1 MSDEILTEDEYLVT
15 RTSYRSFKVLT
26 PKGDV
31 YYVFA
36 DPVTGFLKCSCL
48 ASAQYK
54 RHRAC
59 KHIKMIKRYFDT
71 WE

>member
-1 MSDEILTEDEYLVT
+1 MSDEVITPEGYT
-15 RTSYRSFKVLT
+15 IIKTSYRSFKVLT
-26 PKGDV
+26 PKGDI

-59 KHIKMIKRYFDT
+59 RHIKDVKRYFDQ

>member
-1 MSDEILTEDEYLVT
+1 MKNEILTEDEY
-15 RTSYRSFKVLT
+15 RIIKTSYRSFKVFT

-48 ASAQYK
+48 ASAQYR

-59 KHIKMIKRYFDT
+59 RHIRMIKEHFDND
-71 WE
+71 